1 MNNLLKN
8 KHTVFGLL
16 GDFWYRQLSDENP
29 NGTAL
34 ARALTHML
42 DASSAISSLSTTA
55 SKLSGSLTNYKN
67 NITLRFNPAN
77 VYTLNINLQQRDSS
91 GVYPSITVTKPVKY
105 TLPRNSSLQVLDL
118 DVNPEDYTASS
129 NQVLGD
135 VDTAAF
141 ILDIG
146 DANLNYSFDD
156 DSARPM
162 YYVPIDKNILPV
174 SIATKD
180 KELTVGTSFITNS
193 GYILFYD
200 DPSIIFEDDIIF
212 CRCALVTESHIMDYV
227 YQVDNLYSSG
237 HYVARYMR
245 ATHSPVALRL
255 ALAEIA
261 GLPIIKE
268 DSVLQA
274 VYTDY
279 DSTTYQFDT
288 SVVAVPG
295 YIEHDPLIVGDTYEA
310 GTIIGEDYIKIYSAA
325 NVSTTPWYR
334 TSDLN
339 AEWSANGL
347 DLSGLAPFT
356 SIRLLDSVGT
366 FSNNGGVSSPQ
377 HLLLS
382 GLTGSSTASYW
393 NFVKQSE
400 THTAKYI
407 SSIPGVTAGSTANAI
422 DFYFTNMLQYNALII
437 KLRTMELGS
446 EIHSN
451 VMSFIQRDLPI
462 NVTPI
467 IIT

>member
-8 KHTVFGLL
+8 KHIVFGLL

-29 NGTAL
+29 YGTAL
-34 ARALTHML
+34 ARAMTHML
-42 DASSAISSLSTTA
+42 DASSTISSLSNTA
-55 SKLSGSLTNYKN
+55 SKLAGSLTNYKN
-67 NITLRFNPAN
+67 NLTLRFNPAD

-105 TLPRNSSLQVLDL
+105 NLPRNSSLRVVDL
-118 DVNPEDYTASS
+118 DNDPEVYTAHS

-146 DANLNYSFDD
+146 DPNLNYSFEDD
-156 DSARPM
+156 AARPM
-162 YYVPIDKNILPV
+162 YFVPIPNNILPV

-193 GYILFYD
+193 GYVLFYD
-200 DPSIIFEDDIIF
+200 DPSVIFENDIIF

-268 DSVLQA
+268 DGVLQA
-274 VYTDY
+274 IYTDY
-279 DSTTYQFDT
+279 DSATYQFDT
-288 SVVAVPG
+288 SVLHVPG
-295 YIEHDPLIVGDTYEA
+295 YIDHTPLVIGDTYNA
-310 GTIIGEDYIKIYSAA
+310 GTIIGEDYVKIYSAA

-334 TSDLN
+334 TSDL
-339 AEWSANGL
+339 ASEWSANGL
-347 DLSGLAPFT
+347 NLSSVVPFT
-356 SIRLLDSVGT
+356 SVKLLDTVGT

-400 THTAKYI
+400 KHTNKYI
-407 SSIPGVTAGSTANAI
+407 SSVSGVTGGATANAI
-422 DFYFTNMLQYNALII
+422 DFYFNNMLQYNALII

-451 VMSFIQRDLPI
+451 VLSFIQRDLPI

-467 IIT
+467 ILT